1 MTFMARKQD
10 NKAKSKA
17 KPKKAV
23 KPDMA
28 DENCGCGEVH
38 DDGCCQDA
46 TSLILEKNP
55 QRAYALRD
63 LWSDSLNELINQEI
77 APEPQKR
84 KMLFLAL
91 SNAMLDMMMDI
102 VPEELVEIL
111 AENLDDYIAVTLV
124 NKKYSVDM
132 LQSFQEEFV
141 KEMGKQFDDEEK
153 LQNALMDFQEKFW
166 DSTRKDLKGKSPNQA
181 VEEELQKYKLC

>member
-1 MTFMARKQD
+1 MFMAKKQD
-10 NKAKSKA
+10 TKVESKA
-17 KPKKAV
+17 KPKKAPKAEKV
-23 KPDMA
+23 
-28 DENCGCGEVH
+28 EEECGCGEVH
-38 DDGCCQDA
+38 EGECCQDA
-46 TSLILEKNP
+46 TSIILEQNP

-63 LWSDSLNELINQEI
+63 LWSDSLNELVDQEI

-84 KMLFLAL
+84 EMLFLAL

-102 VPEELVEIL
+102 MPEELVEIL

-132 LQSFQEEFV
+132 LRSFQEEFV

-153 LQNALMDFQEKFW
+153 LQKALVEFQEKFW
-166 DSTRKDLKGKSPNQA
+166 ASARKDLKGKTPNQA
-181 VEEELQKYKLC
+181 VEEELRKYKLC